1 MFSST
6 RRALM
11 QRLFPALEGLIY
23 VRFLF
28 LDLVGQGAAGN
39 SVKYLGIILCAL
51 FAWHQ
56 GVIRWLPAWWPW
68 ALTLTLGADWFLLM
82 LDRYYALGLL
92 LFCGV
97 QGLYLLRISR
107 ANGGRTLW
115 GARLVLCLLSPA
127 LLAALGRLTGENL
140 LALIYFSNFL
150 CNVAL
155 AVRLPRGWGRQF
167 ALGLTLFLCCDVC
180 VGIFQSPGL
189 LPPALEA
196 FTSLGMWLFYLPGQ
210 VLIVLS
216 GRDPHEMRS
225 FHENQ

>member
-1 MFSST
+1 MFSPP
-6 RRALM
+6 RRVSL
-11 QRLFPALEGLIY
+11 QTLFLALEGLIY
-23 VRFLF
+23 AHFLF
-28 LDLVGQGAAGN
+28 LDLIGQGAAGN
-39 SVKYLGIILCAL
+39 SVKYLGILLCTL
-51 FAWHQ
+51 FAWYQ
-56 GVIRWLPAWWPW
+56 ARCGGSWLVAW

-97 QGLYLLRISR
+97 QGLYLLHIAR

-115 GARLVLCLLSPA
+115 GARLGLCLLSPA

-180 VGIFQSPGL
+180 VGVFQSPGL
-189 LPPALEA
+189 LPPVLERFA
-196 FTSLGMWLFYLPGQ
+196 SFGMWLFYLPGQ

-216 GRDPHEMRS
+216 GSTPHEMRS

>member
-1 MFSST
+1 
-6 RRALM
+6 M
-11 QRLFPALEGLIY
+11 QTLFLALEGLIY
-23 VRFLF
+23 AHFLF
-28 LDLVGQGAAGN
+28 LDLIGQGAAGN
-39 SVKYLGIILCAL
+39 GVKYLGILLCTL
-51 FAWHQ
+51 FAWTQ
-56 GVIRWLPAWWPW
+56 ARRGGCQLVAW
-68 ALTLTLGADWFLLM
+68 ALTLTLGADLFLLM

-97 QGLYLLRISR
+97 QGLYLLRIAR

-115 GARLVLCLLSPA
+115 GARLGLCLLSPA

-180 VGIFQSPGL
+180 VGVFQSPGL
-189 LPPALEA
+189 LPPA
-196 FTSLGMWLFYLPGQ
+196 
-210 VLIVLS
+210 
-216 GRDPHEMRS
+216 
-225 FHENQ
+225 

>member
-1 MFSST
+1 MFSPS
-6 RRALM
+6 RRVLTQALF
-11 QRLFPALEGLIY
+11 LALEGLIY

-56 GVIRWLPAWWPW
+56 GVHGGSRLVAW

-92 LFCGV
+92 LFCG
-97 QGLYLLRISR
+97 RP
-107 ANGGRTLW
+107 
-115 GARLVLCLLSPA
+115 GAVSPAHFPGQRGPGPCGAHGLVLCLLSPA
-127 LLAALGRLTGENL
+127 LLAVLGRLTGENL

-167 ALGLTLFLCCDVC
+167 ALGLVLFLCCDVC
-180 VGIFQSPGL
+180 VGVFQSPGL
-189 LPPALEA
+189 LPPALERFA
-196 FTSLGMWLFYLPGQ
+196 SLGMWLFYLPGQ

>member
-23 VRFLF
+23 ARFLF
-28 LDLVGQGAAGN
+28 LDLTGRGAAGN
-39 SVKYLGIILCAL
+39 GLKYLGIVLCAV
-51 FAWHQ
+51 FAWYQ
-56 GVIRWLPAWWPW
+56 ARGGGSRLMAW
-68 ALTLTLGADWFLLM
+68 ALTLTLGADFFLLM
-82 LDRYYALGLL
+82 LDRYYILGLL
-92 LFCGV
+92 LFCAV
-97 QGLYLLRISR
+97 QGLYLLRIAR

-115 GARLVLCLLSPA
+115 TARLVLCLLSPA
-127 LLAALGRLTGENL
+127 LLAVLGRLTGENL

-189 LPPALEA
+189 LPPTLERFA
-196 FTSLGMWLFYLPGQ
+196 SLGMWLFYLPGQ

>member
-1 MFSST
+1 MFSPS
-6 RRALM
+6 RRVLTQALF
-11 QRLFPALEGLIY
+11 LALEGLIY

-39 SVKYLGIILCAL
+39 SVKYLGIILCTL

-56 GVIRWLPAWWPW
+56 GVHGGSRLVAW

-127 LLAALGRLTGENL
+127 LLAVLGRLTGENL

-196 FTSLGMWLFYLPGQ
+196 FASLGMWLFYLPGQ

>member
-11 QRLFPALEGLIY
+11 QRLFLALEGLIY
-23 VRFLF
+23 ARFLF

-39 SVKYLGIILCAL
+39 GVKYLGIILCTL
-51 FAWHQ
+51 FAWYQ
-56 GVIRWLPAWWPW
+56 GSHGGSRLVAW

-97 QGLYLLRISR
+97 QGLYLLRISQ

-115 GARLVLCLLSPA
+115 GARLVLMSPLPRPAGRFRAADGREPAGPGLLLQLPVQRGPGCQA
-127 LLAALGRLTGENL
+127 
-140 LALIYFSNFL
+140 
-150 CNVAL
+150 
-155 AVRLPRGWGRQF
+155 PRGWGRQF
-167 ALGLTLFLCCDVC
+167 ALGLMLFLCCDVC

-196 FTSLGMWLFYLPGQ
+196 FASLGMWLFYLPGQ